1 MTGLE
6 VFVNKDCF
14 PFHFQQKC
22 QEEQQKIIQVY
33 LRSSKK
39 EHKQMLERKAV
50 IEARKEYLESL
61 HVKRVSPLFFCFCF
75 FLTCFLS
82 LFETFLITF
91 ILDANLSVI
100 HFMFNSQRKHSCF
113 PQEVQ

>member
-61 HVKRVSPLFFCFCF
+61 HVKRVSPLFFCFF
-75 FLTCFLS
+75 FH
-82 LFETFLITF
+82 LFSEF
-91 ILDANLSVI
+91 I
-100 HFMFNSQRKHSCF
+100 
-113 PQEVQ
+113 

>member
-6 VFVNKDCF
+6 VFVNKNCF

-61 HVKRVSPLFFCFCF
+61 HVKRVSLLFFLF
-75 FLTCFLS
+75 FFTCFLS

-91 ILDANLSVI
+91 ISDANSSVI
-100 HFMFNSQRKHSCF
+100 HFMLDSQRKHSCF
-113 PQEVQ
+113 P

>member
-6 VFVNKDCF
+6 VFINKD
-14 PFHFQQKC
+14 FHFQQKC

-61 HVKRVSPLFFCFCF
+61 HVKRVSPLFFFVF
-75 FLTCFLS
+75 FFTYFLS

-91 ILDANLSVI
+91 ILDANSSVI

-113 PQEVQ
+113 P

>member
-61 HVKRVSPLFFCFCF
+61 HVKRVSPLFFLFLF
-75 FLTCFLS
+75 FS
-82 LFETFLITF
+82 HLFSEF
-91 ILDANLSVI
+91 V
-100 HFMFNSQRKHSCF
+100 
-113 PQEVQ
+113 

>member
-6 VFVNKDCF
+6 VFVNKD
-14 PFHFQQKC
+14 FHFQQKC

-61 HVKRVSPLFFCFCF
+61 HVKRVSLLFFLF
-75 FLTCFLS
+75 FFTCFLS

-91 ILDANLSVI
+91 ISDANSSVI
-100 HFMFNSQRKHSCF
+100 HFMLDSQRKHSCF
-113 PQEVQ
+113 P